1 MFICVKAKLDGYKN
15 MIQAIKSKF
24 PTQTASLIFL
34 FFISAVSV
42 FGQAWIHPFDF
53 PQSANCPQEVMAAI
67 EIPAGSF
74 IKYELDKATGHPI
87 VDRFQSVPMVY
98 PANYGVISQTLAGDG
113 DSLDVLVYTR
123 SPVQSGALI
132 LVRPIG
138 VLKMLDGGEQDDKII
153 AVPAEAVDPTYAGIN
168 KIEDL
173 PAIERE
179 RLEFFFRT
187 YKTLPAG
194 RKKSRTRRI
203 SFSRNR
209 QKHNSLSHQR
219 IRKIKKTFNCF
230 VQRQRSRQSAIRA
243 MIFYICR

>member
-1 MFICVKAKLDGYKN
+1 
-15 MIQAIKSKF
+15 
-24 PTQTASLIFL
+24 
-34 FFISAVSV
+34 
-42 FGQAWIHPFDF
+42 
-53 PQSANCPQEVMAAI
+53 MAAI

-194 RKKSRTRRI
+194 RKKVELGG
-203 SFSRNR
+203 F
-209 QKHNSLSHQR
+209 LSAEIAKNI
-219 IRKIKKTFNCF
+219 IR
-230 VQRQRSRQSAIRA
+230 SAISEYA
-243 MIFYICR
+243 KSKKLSIVSCSAKGLANLPSAQ